1 MATACEDIVK
11 VKHVYGLVRDDKSRK
26 IMFFT
31 RECDVHLFGS
41 TITDADKPSKITI
54 HESGRISRYKLGY
67 YYISVI
73 KFIRRLKDQNYEYE
87 YEINLATKDK

>member
-1 MATACEDIVK
+1 MK

-31 RECDVHLFGS
+31 RKCDVHLFGS

-54 HESGRISRYKLGY
+54 HESGHISRYKLGY
-67 YYISVI
+67 YYTSVI
-73 KFIRRLKDQNYEYE
+73 KFICSLKDQNYEYE
-87 YEINLATKDK
+87 YEINLASNDK